1 MKKIDLLILAGAI
14 ILVALGFMGGYKV
27 ARAGYPEI
35 TERTD
40 TITVRD
46 SLPYYYPVPRDSAVI
61 RYVEVP
67 VMVTVSDTNVS
78 KSNVNGEN
86 TNVNANVNVP
96 IERKVYEEDSTYY
109 AVVTGPA
116 VGDLHPSLDTL
127 KVYRETITIET
138 TRNVTQYKPYK
149 WSISPFVSQEVGLDY
164 YQAKAGVQ
172 AEFGN
177 NRWRFVPEVGYRA
190 TSLEDHGWY
199 AGGRVKF
206 DLIRRK

>member
-27 ARAGYPEI
+27 ARSGYPEI

-40 TITVRD
+40 TTYVRDTVVRD
-46 SLPYYYPVPRDSAVI
+46 SLVPVEVVKWKKIAVYLPIHDTIISRDSVLVDI
-61 RYVEVP
+61 
-67 VMVTVSDTNVS
+67 
-78 KSNVNGEN
+78 
-86 TNVNANVNVP
+86 P
-96 IERKVYEEDSTYY
+96 IGRKVYDEDSIYY
-109 AVVTGPA
+109 AVVTGPMI
-116 VGDLHPSLDTL
+116 DKYPSLDTL

-190 TSLEDHGWY
+190 TSLEEHGWY

>member
-27 ARAGYPEI
+27 ARAGYPDI

-40 TITVRD
+40 TTYVRDTVVRD
-46 SLPYYYPVPRDSAVI
+46 SLVPVEVVKWKKIAVYLPIHDTIISRDSVLVDI
-61 RYVEVP
+61 
-67 VMVTVSDTNVS
+67 
-78 KSNVNGEN
+78 
-86 TNVNANVNVP
+86 P
-96 IERKVYEEDSTYY
+96 IGRKVYDEDSIYY
-109 AVVTGPA
+109 AVVTGPMI
-116 VGDLHPSLDTL
+116 DKYPSLDTL

-190 TSLEDHGWY
+190 TSLEEHGWY